1 MSTKI
6 ENMISPDYVLC
17 YIVRFLESFENLE
30 TKAIFRILRIF
41 FFKKEG
47 KSWRRGVNIV
57 VKVFHF
63 SSTVP

>member
-30 TKAIFRILRIF
+30 TKAIFRIL
-41 FFKKEG
+41 
-47 KSWRRGVNIV
+47 
-57 VKVFHF
+57 
-63 SSTVP
+63 

>member
-41 FFKKEG
+41 FSKKMVNH
-47 KSWRRGVNIV
+47 GVV
-57 VKVFHF
+57 G
-63 SSTVP
+63 